1 MKHSTFFICLHF
13 LFYFE
18 TYFIN
23 KLIWWKI
30 KKEIKKWNSKWKW
43 KYLFHSLRDLI
54 KRENTLS
61 ISCINVGKNSQ
72 SFSKYFPKILEEFN
86 QILLSVQCWI
96 IRIIK
101 DFIYWQLLKE
111 NSLILGSSVRLVSSF
126 KLNSRIR
133 VNSKK

>member
-1 MKHSTFFICLHF
+1 MKLKMKMKIFI
-13 LFYFE
+13 
-18 TYFIN
+18 
-23 KLIWWKI
+23 
-30 KKEIKKWNSKWKW
+30 
-43 KYLFHSLRDLI
+43 SLRDLI

-101 DFIYWQLLKE
+101 DFIY
-111 NSLILGSSVRLVSSF
+111 
-126 KLNSRIR
+126 
-133 VNSKK
+133 